1 MKTELHLPSDLRFLG
16 VAEEWLFSTL
26 KLSLDDDVDLTRQTA
41 RLSLALVEAYSNV
54 VRHAHY
60 EQPNI
65 PIIFKLEL
73 RDRDLSLEIW
83 DQGQGYDPSDY
94 QMPSPEDKQEHGYGW
109 LILNRLMDRVEYKLQ
124 VDGSNCL
131 KLEANLLR
139 IVSSASKVESEVG
152 SEVGSA
158 EPDPV

>member
-26 KLSLDDDVDLTRQTA
+26 KLSLDDDDDVDWPRQTA
-41 RLSLALVEAYSNV
+41 RLRLALVEAYSNV

-65 PIIFKLEL
+65 PIVFKLEL
-73 RDRDLSLEIW
+73 CDRDLSLEIW
-83 DQGQGYDPSDY
+83 DQGQGYNPSDY

-124 VDGSNCL
+124 SDGSNCL

-139 IVSSASKVESEVG
+139 TISSECEDDS
-152 SEVGSA
+152 
-158 EPDPV
+158 DPV

>member
-1 MKTELHLPSDLRFLG
+1 MKTELHLPSDLRFLS

-26 KLSLDDDVDLTRQTA
+26 KLSLDDDVDWTRQTA
-41 RLSLALVEAYSNV
+41 RLRLALVEAYSNV

-65 PIIFKLEL
+65 PIVFKLEV

-83 DQGQGYDPSDY
+83 DQGKGCNPLDY
-94 QMPSPEDKQEHGYGW
+94 QMPSPQDKQEHGYGW

-124 VDGSNCL
+124 IDGSNCL

-139 IVSSASKVESEVG
+139 MISSTSEMES
-152 SEVGSA
+152 
-158 EPDPV
+158 DPGEKCA